1 MPIDDQRPS
10 AECLTD
16 EAVLA
21 LVEGRLQPAEL
32 DSVQSHLDQCTSCLE
47 LIHVAVHQ
55 RDDASATLATERLW
69 MTTFGAGQIIGK
81 RYRIERF
88 IGRGGMGEVYLAH
101 DIVLGEPVALK
112 TLLSTISD
120 NAYAVRRLLCE
131 ARLARRISHPNVCR
145 VHDVGLHEE
154 AGRVDERLHFLTMEF
169 IDGERLGQLVGASRL
184 EIPVVVAIARQILAG
199 LGAAHA
205 AGVLHRDLKSD
216 NIMISGRASGED
228 GAGGEPLSGGRA
240 SELRITITDFG
251 LSQTLDGDPA
261 SGRAGA
267 ERVGSVSY
275 MAPEQIL
282 GHALSPATDLFAF
295 GVVLFEMLCGELP
308 FPCDG
313 SSKQMAQQRLVQ
325 KPVPPSRLRP
335 DVPAALDRL
344 VLRCLMENPEDRCA
358 SADEA
363 LALLDEAAAD
373 RRPSAIYIKSP
384 GSRGELDETSRVG
397 QLEATDRLAW
407 TRPADTSS
415 SELPFVT
422 VAALFKA

>member
-1 MPIDDQRPS
+1 MPTDDQRPS
-10 AECLTD
+10 AECLT
-16 EAVLA
+16 EEVVLA
-21 LVEGRLQPAEL
+21 FIEGGLQPGEIE
-32 DSVQSHLDQCTSCLE
+32 SVQAHLDQCPSCLE
-47 LIHVAVHQ
+47 LVNAAVHH
-55 RDDASATLATERLW
+55 RDDAAVPGDRVW
-69 MTTFGAGQIIGK
+69 MTTFGAGQLIGG

-101 DIVLGEPVALK
+101 DAVLGEPVALK

-120 NAYAVRRLLCE
+120 NTHAICRLLCE

-154 AGRVDERLHFLTMEF
+154 LGRVDERLHFLTMEF
-169 IDGERLGQLVGASRL
+169 IDGQRLGQLVEQSPL
-184 EIPVVVAIARQILAG
+184 EIPLVVAIARQILAG

-216 NIMISGRASGED
+216 NIMVS
-228 GAGGEPLSGGRA
+228 GEPLGTGA
-240 SELRITITDFG
+240 GALRITITDFG
-251 LSQTLDGDPA
+251 LSQTLDGDPGTSR
-261 SGRAGA
+261 SGH

-275 MAPEQIL
+275 MAPEQLL
-282 GHALSPATDLFAF
+282 GHELSPATDLFAF

-325 KPVPPSRLRP
+325 KPVAPSRLRA
-335 DVPAALDRL
+335 DVPPALDRL
-344 VLRCLMENPEDRCA
+344 VLRCLMEKPEDRCA

-363 LALLDEAAAD
+363 LNQLDEAAATTN
-373 RRPSAIYIKSP
+373 RPSAIYIKTDSSGP
-384 GSRGELDETSRVG
+384 RRAHDQPSHGAEHDSL
-397 QLEATDRLAW
+397 DRLAW
-407 TRPADTSS
+407 TRPADTSIND
-415 SELPFVT
+415 LPLVS